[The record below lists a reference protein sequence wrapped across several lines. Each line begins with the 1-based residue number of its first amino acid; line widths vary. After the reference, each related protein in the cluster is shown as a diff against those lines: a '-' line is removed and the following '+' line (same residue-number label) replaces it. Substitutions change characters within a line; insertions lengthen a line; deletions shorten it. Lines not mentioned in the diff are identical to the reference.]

1 MTTPKKKKP
10 TKFFQN
16 LKRGDIVYVVGQIKG
31 SDFNNTV
38 KKTLLDKTYYSIIP
52 IVVSADYKE
61 DTESFNAFLPDNIM
75 TKGYDVFP
83 TLNKALTRFN
93 KEIAKD
99 ESASN

>member
-16 LKRGDIVYVVGQIKG
+16 LKRGDIVYVVGRIKG
-31 SDFNNTV
+31 SEFNNTV
-38 KKTLLDKTYYSIIP
+38 KKTLLNKSYYAVLP
-52 IVVSADYKE
+52 LAVCADVKKGDTAIVVD
-61 DTESFNAFLPDNIM
+61 LPDNIIEESY
-75 TKGYDVFP
+75 GVLP
-83 TLNKALTRFN
+83 TLKKALARLN